1 MFVQLAAATK
11 KRDHL
16 CSSFGCY
23 TLSYNIC
30 KTPHL
35 HTEHLIS
42 RVKLTD
48 GVLVLAAGCS
58 EDYSYSFTDYF

>member
-35 HTEHLIS
+35 HTEQTPYQQSEINRWRPCVGS
-42 RVKLTD
+42 RLQ
-48 GVLVLAAGCS
+48 
-58 EDYSYSFTDYF
+58 